1 MVQDEVQRFLQSF
14 SQLTSE
20 QRSLIGRI
28 VPADRN
34 TVMIF
39 SSCGETVSTFFI
51 SRNFSSVLGYPSKTF
66 IDEGVQFV
74 ISRAHPRD
82 LPSLLQFMEASHRPP
97 ATWFEDPEAGTFQC
111 VYRLKHA
118 DGTWRWVTQQVLALS
133 LTRAGLLDKVL
144 MTFFD
149 CTTQQKKLAEQHI
162 ATLAVKRTNSKLL
175 DAVLATQ
182 QKLETQDAGVA
193 ATAYLLTAREK
204 EVLQL
209 VAKGFSS
216 KQIAHELSISKHTV
230 ESHRKNLLQKLKAN
244 NVADLI
250 QKTHSLY

>member
-1 MVQDEVQRFLQSF
+1 M
-14 SQLTSE
+14 
-20 QRSLIGRI
+20 
-28 VPADRN
+28 
-34 TVMIF
+34 
-39 SSCGETVSTFFI
+39 
-51 SRNFSSVLGYPSKTF
+51 
-66 IDEGVQFV
+66 
-74 ISRAHPRD
+74 
-82 LPSLLQFMEASHRPP
+82 
-97 ATWFEDPEAGTFQC
+97 
-111 VYRLKHA
+111 
-118 DGTWRWVTQQVLALS
+118 LALS